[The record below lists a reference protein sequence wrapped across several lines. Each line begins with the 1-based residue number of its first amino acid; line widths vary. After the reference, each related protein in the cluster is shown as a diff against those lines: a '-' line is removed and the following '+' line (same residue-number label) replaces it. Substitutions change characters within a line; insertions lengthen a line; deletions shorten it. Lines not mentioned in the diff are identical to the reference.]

1 MADILLVGGTIVDGT
16 GDAPFV
22 GDVAIADGKIAAVG
36 AGLRAEHFAEG
47 KTRLVDA
54 AGKIVVPCWV
64 DVHTHLDAQIQW
76 DPWATPLSGNGVGT
90 FVFGNCQPGPPS
102 SLSLLPTTFVF
113 VFIAIKPPS
122 SLLHCQPPSSSP
134 TLPTTW

>member
-1 MADILLVGGTIVDGT
+1 MADILLEGGTIVDGT

-36 AGLRAEHFAEG
+36 AGLRAAHFAEG

-54 AGKIVVPCWV
+54 AGKIVAPCWV

-90 FVFGNCQPGPPS
+90 FVFGNCGWYDTGFSPLS
-102 SLSLLPTTFVF
+102 SGLETALSPRVWRPHSLLASPLLS
-113 VFIAIKPPS
+113 ALLS
-122 SLLHCQPPSSSP
+122 SAV
-134 TLPTTW
+134 

>member
-1 MADILLVGGTIVDGT
+1 MADILLEGGTIVDGT

-54 AGKIVVPCWV
+54 AGKIVAPCWV

-90 FVFGNCQPGPPS
+90 FVFGNCGWYDTGLFSPLLASGDRSPLLASPLLSALALLS
-102 SLSLLPTTFVF
+102 SAV
-113 VFIAIKPPS
+113 
-122 SLLHCQPPSSSP
+122 
-134 TLPTTW
+134 

>member
-1 MADILLVGGTIVDGT
+1 MADILLEGGTIVDGT

-54 AGKIVVPCWV
+54 AGKIVAPCWV

-90 FVFGNCQPGPPS
+90 FVFGNCGWYDTGLFSPLLSSPR
-102 SLSLLPTTFVF
+102 SLSSAV
-113 VFIAIKPPS
+113 
-122 SLLHCQPPSSSP
+122 
-134 TLPTTW
+134 